1 MPSTSELY
9 LKGKAN
15 SKQWKAQYR
24 EHQALK
30 KIFTEQFDILNEA
43 PESYVKTGM
52 YNDLVIKIGERG
64 AAEDEVPPLLV
75 SGPQSCGKTTA
86 LRKFAYDIN
95 EDPNIHDSVLYKAC
109 DEHFLSWWDETEFR
123 SIDIFIFDNIF
134 PFWEEF
140 TSYSYQDLL
149 NRSGKKKI
157 VVVGVL
163 NSIERHQLQISQKL
177 SQAPFFGQKN
187 GVEEFRFDRSSSKEI
202 IKMIKNRLNK
212 VGKPYY
218 FSQNI
223 LNTISTLS
231 IGSPR
236 LAFWLISELI
246 RVHKDTTQEITIPFV
261 HSVAE
266 YLGFGSAIKLIEGFN
281 FPIPFLGESLPNTLW
296 PILKPLQQTSDKELT
311 PLFKSL
317 TKIKQV
323 SKSWIPLLEEIL
335 LLGHQNDSI
344 KRSDLQEHTGVKDSS
359 LTYQCQRLVQEKII
373 SYSKEGREVY
383 YQLRSPVKEALE
395 LTFFG

>member
-9 LKGKAN
+9 LQGKAN

-24 EHQALK
+24 EQQALK
-30 KIFTEQFDILNEA
+30 RIFTEQFDILHEA
-43 PESYVKTGM
+43 PKSYVKTGM

-64 AAEDEVPPLLV
+64 AAEDKVPPLLV
-75 SGPQSCGKTTA
+75 SGPQGCGKTTA

-109 DEHFLSWWDETEFR
+109 DEYFLSWWDEADFR
-123 SIDIFIFDNIF
+123 SIDVFIFDNIF

-140 TSYSYQDLL
+140 TNHSYQDLL

-157 VVVGVL
+157 FVVGVL
-163 NSIERHQLQISQKL
+163 NSIERHQLQINQKL
-177 SQAPFFGQKN
+177 SQTPFFGQKD
-187 GVEEFRFDRSSSKEI
+187 GVEEFRFDRSSSTEI
-202 IKMIKNRLNK
+202 IKMIKSRLNK
-212 VGKPYY
+212 TGKPYY

-231 IGSPR
+231 LGSPR
-236 LAFWLISELI
+236 LAFWLVSELI
-246 RVHKDTTQEITIPFV
+246 RVHKDTSQEITIPFV
-261 HSVAE
+261 HLVAD
-266 YLGFGSAIKLIEGFN
+266 YLGFGSAIKLIEGYN
-281 FPIPFLGESLPNTLW
+281 FPIPFLGEALPNTLW
-296 PILKPLQQTSDKELT
+296 PLLKPLQQTSDKELS
-311 PLFKSL
+311 PLLQSL

-323 SKSWIPLLEEIL
+323 SKSWIPLLEELL
-335 LLGHQNDSI
+335 LLGHQNNSI

-359 LTYQCQRLVQEKII
+359 LTYQCQRLIQEKII